1 MEETLTEKVTRLIH
15 YLATSFPDKEVN
27 DLMLHAWALFNT
39 RTCDVCSFAV
49 ATPTAALVKARDSGK
64 FRMMMLI
71 PEQWDDTP
79 VKELGA
85 MVFCGSQ
92 VVDYYNDRLNGST
105 PLQIVETKARA
116 RMYEAQF
123 LRTVFEQDASIV
135 PDDYQRE
142 IMEEHPNLRS
152 GLVYPRK
159 RLPLGAA
166 LPKSLPMS

>member
-15 YLATSFPDKEVN
+15 YLATSFPDKGVN

-49 ATPTAALVKARDSGK
+49 ATPTAALIKARDSEK
-64 FRMMMLI
+64 LRMMMLI
-71 PEQWDDTP
+71 PEQWNDVPT
-79 VKELGA
+79 KELGA
-85 MVFCGSQ
+85 LVFCGSQ
-92 VVDYYNDRLNGST
+92 VVDYYNDRMNKST
-105 PLQIVETKARA
+105 VEQTREIKDRA

-123 LRTVFEQDASIV
+123 LRVVAEQDTTFV

-142 IMEEHPNLRS
+142 IMEEHPTLRS

-159 RLPLGAA
+159 RLPPNAA
-166 LPKSLPMS
+166 LPKILPMS